1 MLGQLKIEKPVE
13 VLFEGIDLQVY
24 DNKAPSEER
33 VDEIFKGVKESFCF
47 LFVGHWL
54 KGDFAQDRKNIG
66 GMIQTFLEVFKNKK
80 NPPALILKTSRGNSS
95 LTDRVYSKKII
106 EKIKESIDTKRLPSI
121 YLLNSD
127 LTDWEMNALYNH
139 PKVKAHVSFTR
150 GEGFGRPCWKQL
162 LVVNQW

>member
-1 MLGQLKIEKPVE
+1 MPPECLEGMNRMDKVIVSSNFTKEVIHSTQFDKKDKDTDRLLGQLKIEKPVE

-47 LFVGHWL
+47 WFEGHWL

-80 NPPALILKTSRGNSS
+80 NPIALILKTSRGNSS

-106 EKIKESIDTKRLPSI
+106 EKIKENR
-121 YLLNSD
+121 Y
-127 LTDWEMNALYNH
+127 
-139 PKVKAHVSFTR
+139 
-150 GEGFGRPCWKQL
+150 
-162 LVVNQW
+162 